1 MKGNVIGIKPVD
13 FTNDKKEKIQ
23 GTKIFV
29 IADDIDCYGKSCSAI
44 WVGSG
49 TPLEKKLAYYLEQP
63 DEFIGSD
70 VEFSFKQNSS
80 KVSQFD
86 VIGKPEAEKPVK
98 KAG

>member
-13 FTNDKKEKIQ
+13 FTNTDGNKIQ

-29 IADDIDCYGKSCSAI
+29 IADDIDCYGKSCSSI

-49 TPLEKKLAYYLEQP
+49 TPLEKKLEKYLN
-63 DEFIGSD
+63 DLDSFIGAD

-80 KVSQFD
+80 KVSQFE
-86 VIGKPEAEKPVK
+86 VIDRKPEK

>member
-13 FTNDKKEKIQ
+13 FTNKENEKIQ

-49 TPLEKKLAYYLEQP
+49 TPLEKKLEKYLN
-63 DEFIGSD
+63 DLDSFIGSE

-86 VIGKPEAEKPVK
+86 VIGKPDK

>member
-1 MKGNVIGIKPVD
+1 MIGNVIGIKPVD
-13 FTNDKKEKIQ
+13 FTNKENEKIQ

-29 IADDIDCYGKSCSAI
+29 IADDIDCYGKSCSAV

-49 TPLEKKLAYYLEQP
+49 TPLAKKLEKYFNDL
-63 DEFIGSD
+63 DSFIGAE

-86 VIGKPEAEKPVK
+86 VIDKPDK